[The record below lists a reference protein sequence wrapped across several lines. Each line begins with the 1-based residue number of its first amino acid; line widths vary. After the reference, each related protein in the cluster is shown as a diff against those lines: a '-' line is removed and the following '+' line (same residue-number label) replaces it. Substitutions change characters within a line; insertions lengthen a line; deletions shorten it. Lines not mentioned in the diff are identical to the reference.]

1 MSGLRVLVIG
11 SGGREHALAWALAR
25 SPRMERVYV
34 APGNAG
40 TEWAEHH
47 GPDGV
52 RLASAENA
60 PIKIDDF
67 AGLIGF
73 AREKA
78 VDLTVVGPEAPLAG
92 GLVDAFR
99 EAGLCVFGP
108 DRAAARLE
116 ASKGYAKQFM
126 RDHGI
131 PTADFAI
138 FRDYEAASR
147 YAADLDRPLVI
158 KADGLAAG
166 KGVVVCDT
174 PAEAEQALKSMLV
187 EHAFKEAGDQVVVEQ
202 RLSGW
207 EVSVLALLDGQN
219 FAILPYAADHKRAMD
234 GDQGPNTGGMG
245 AYAPRLVEI
254 PGFETFLSERILR
267 PVALGVAE
275 RGASYV
281 GVLYVGLMITA
292 DGPYVLE
299 FNCRF
304 GDPETQA
311 VLPLL
316 DCDLAEVMLA
326 CTEGRLDPA
335 MVKSKG
341 GACGS
346 VVLASGGYPGE
357 YRTGLPISG
366 LDQAAALP
374 DVAVFHAGTRREGE
388 QIVTAGGR
396 VLAVSA
402 LGESMPR
409 ALERAYEAAKLIHF
423 EGVHY
428 RSDIGRTAREAR

>member
-1 MSGLRVLVIG
+1 MSGLRALVIG

-25 SPRMERVYV
+25 SPQVEQVFV

-40 TEWAEHH
+40 TAWAAHE
-47 GPDGV
+47 GPDGI
-52 RLASAENA
+52 RLAPAENV
-60 PIKIDDF
+60 PITIDDF
-67 AGLIGF
+67 GGLVDF
-73 AREKA
+73 AREQA
-78 VDLTVVGPEAPLAG
+78 ADLTVVGPEAPLAD

-99 EAGLCVFGP
+99 AAGLCVFGP
-108 DRAAARLE
+108 DRAAAQLE
-116 ASKGYAKQFM
+116 GSKGYAKQFM
-126 RDHGI
+126 REHEI

-138 FRDYEAASR
+138 FEDYEAASR
-147 YAADLDRPLVI
+147 YVAERDRPLVI

-174 PAEAEQALKSMLV
+174 PAEAQEALKAILV
-187 EHAFKEAGDQVVVEQ
+187 ERVFKDAGKRVVVEE
-202 RLSGW
+202 RLNGW
-207 EVSVLALLDGQN
+207 EVSALALMDGQN
-219 FAILPYAADHKRAMD
+219 FALLPYAADHKRALD

-245 AYAPRLVEI
+245 AYAPRPVAVS
-254 PGFETFLSERILR
+254 GFETFMSERILR

-275 RGASYV
+275 RGAPYV
-281 GVLYVGLMITA
+281 GVVYVGLMITA

-326 CTEGRLDPA
+326 CAEGRLDPA
-335 MVKSKG
+335 MVNSKA

-366 LDQAAALP
+366 LEEAAARP
-374 DVAVFHAGTRREGE
+374 DVAVFHAGTRREGD
-388 QIVTAGGR
+388 QVVTAGGR

-402 LGESMPR
+402 VAETMPR
-409 ALERAYEAAKLIHF
+409 ALERAYEAARLIQF
-423 EGVHY
+423 EGAHY
-428 RSDIGRTAREAR
+428 RSDIGRTAREAG